1 MSFIFAIVFCM
12 AFKILNRLYLQN
24 NNFVLGWIKF
34 FQIILDFTRWRTL
47 KIFFMRHAENY
58 CKTEQDLMV
67 HSGRSGYG
75 WRIKGISW
83 PYAFIR
89 INMHYYAIIYKYEN
103 ILKCK
108 NSHDHHKPPILLRF
122 QQSNRNLNTEFR
134 PLCNGRASVEKVK
147 NPVKNLTWF
156 FTFLL
161 CSIQYFCSFSSL
173 LLAML

>member
-1 MSFIFAIVFCM
+1 
-12 AFKILNRLYLQN
+12 
-24 NNFVLGWIKF
+24 
-34 FQIILDFTRWRTL
+34 
-47 KIFFMRHAENY
+47 MRHAENY

-89 INMHYYAIIYKYEN
+89 INMHYYYAIIYKYEN

-147 NPVKNLTWF
+147 NPVKKTLPD
-156 FTFLL
+156 
-161 CSIQYFCSFSSL
+161 SL
-173 LLAML
+173 LFSFALSNIFVHFHLYYWQCCNS